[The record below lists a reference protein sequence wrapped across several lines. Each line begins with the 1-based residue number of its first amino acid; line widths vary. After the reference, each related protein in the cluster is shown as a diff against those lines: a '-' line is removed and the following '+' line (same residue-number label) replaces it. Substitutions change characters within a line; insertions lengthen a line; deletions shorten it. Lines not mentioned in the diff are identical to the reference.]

1 MKAAP
6 EVEPGEARRR
16 ADDGA
21 LLLDVR
27 EADEWDAGRVAD
39 SVWIPMGEFRARLAE
54 IPKDR
59 EIVVVCRSGSRSAN
73 VAAGLLARG
82 YDAVNLAG
90 GLVAWTAAGIA
101 FDGDVA

>member
-6 EVEPGEARRR
+6 EVEPDDARRR
-16 ADDGA
+16 VDAGA

-27 EADEWDAGRVAD
+27 EADEWTAGRAPD
-39 SVWIPMGEFRARLAE
+39 SLWIPMGEFRARLAE

-59 EIVVVCRSGSRSAN
+59 EIVVVCRNGVRSAN

-82 YDAVNLAG
+82 YDAMNLTG
-90 GLVAWTAAGIA
+90 GLVAWTAAGIP
-101 FDGDVA
+101 FDGSVI